1 MDNGFTKKELEIVG
15 TVLYGCEG
23 TRLRRD
29 KRRVNNVYHWVIE
42 FTNTDPKLIK
52 LFLLFMHKVL
62 AIHEK
67 KLKGQLFI
75 YNDFNQNKVEKFWSR
90 TTEIP
95 LSRFNKTIILT
106 PRGYKGKLSEKG
118 TFKLRYHSKETF
130 KKLDSIMEKVFQREL
145 M

>member
-1 MDNGFTKKELEIVG
+1 MGNGFTKKELEIIG

-42 FTNTDPKLIK
+42 FTNTDPRLIK
-52 LFLLFMHKVL
+52 LFLLFMRKVL
-62 AIHEK
+62 TIHEK

-75 YNDFNQNKVEKFWSR
+75 YNDLDQDKVEKFWSSA
-90 TTEIP
+90 TEIP

-118 TFKLRYHSKETF
+118 TFKLRYHSKEIF